1 MADEKSDSDAM
12 DGGTS
17 CFLITSKP
25 PPTPLRC
32 QLLTWVRNFPAKL
45 LKSGRKL
52 IALSL
57 MYYQQHTAAISPNYC

>member
-1 MADEKSDSDAM
+1 MADEKSDSDAK

-17 CFLITSKP
+17 CFLNNFQTTADSIEVLITNV
-25 PPTPLRC
+25 
-32 QLLTWVRNFPAKL
+32 VRNFQARL

-57 MYYQQHTAAISPNYC
+57 MY